1 MFKLMYQEL
10 KVKAFEVTL
19 LMLFMLIANILSIF
33 SKYVNKV
40 TFDQVFYNKNIDY
53 LFDKIIK

>member
-19 LMLFMLIANILSIF
+19 LMLFMLIAGPMSRF
-33 SKYVNKV
+33 S
-40 TFDQVFYNKNIDY
+40 TS
-53 LFDKIIK
+53 